1 MAWSFMSFIHPSTD
15 RPCGCSRWWSDP
27 DAEQHRNP
35 VWCDSV
41 HQRWTYRCGQRGTET
56 HTAMQQHYFP
66 AWIILKRV
74 FFPFICFF
82 CQAIAALSKL
92 SNTKAG
98 LDALFRS
105 DLLNKL
111 KDVMLTNDI
120 IRYRVYEVRDNRRM
134 KGVNFMRDLSLIVY
148 VCVQLI
154 VEVSSVSPVSLG
166 YCANS
171 SLISQLLEELTG
183 DDILVR

>member
-1 MAWSFMSFIHPSTD
+1 MNYIEAGFFSF
-15 RPCGCSRWWSDP
+15 
-27 DAEQHRNP
+27 
-35 VWCDSV
+35 
-41 HQRWTYRCGQRGTET
+41 
-56 HTAMQQHYFP
+56 
-66 AWIILKRV
+66 
-74 FFPFICFF
+74 CFF

>member
-1 MAWSFMSFIHPSTD
+1 M
-15 RPCGCSRWWSDP
+15 
-27 DAEQHRNP
+27 
-35 VWCDSV
+35 
-41 HQRWTYRCGQRGTET
+41 
-56 HTAMQQHYFP
+56 
-66 AWIILKRV
+66 KRV
-74 FFPFICFF
+74 FVLLFVF

-98 LDALFRS
+98 LDSLFRS

-134 KGVNFMRDLSLIVY
+134 KGVNFIRDLILIVCVC